1 MVDFATAN
9 APAKRSSQRDR
20 TQLLCDVF
28 VLLALSAAVSYLH
41 WSILGDFWYDAPRW
55 IFEVFRFHSG
65 EWPYK
70 DYSFQYPPLMIFVF
84 NWTMDLLGP
93 SFAAIQIT
101 LDVLSCALVLCFYAL
116 ARRLITGRLPL
127 LLSIAFLASTSA
139 YQSTFCLFS
148 MKVYTPSLLLGS
160 IGLLILLI
168 TLLADRRHPDYRR
181 RLLLGTALGGTICL
195 LDKPEYAAAAV
206 VVLLIHSVQNWSV
219 RGTGGLR
226 TFLRA
231 EAPVI
236 LAGVLPATVVY
247 AYVIYR
253 TSWRGL
259 VEGITAYGLA
269 GVTCPLWPTGVGL
282 LGITVA
288 IAQGWFILRL
298 LQVLRALHRGRTSL
312 LLLAR
317 TALWGVFSSI
327 AFAVYAPALFEPKAF
342 IGFLASQ
349 RYAEVTYFL
358 ANSTAL
364 MPAMWL
370 LFSVALVVLYR
381 LLRRGV
387 SMRPSG
393 FLANLLLLTC
403 AIAALS
409 ARTLFNYHIE
419 QLPKVSQAAA
429 PFVFVA
435 FAYLMLNL
443 AKANCSGRGAAPRGP
458 RPSLVV
464 IMALLLFGVGRFAGG
479 WYQTRGVHWTTVRT
493 KAGSVRIEA
502 QSAEVYTFLKNRISP
517 GDRLL
522 DLAYGGGVNFALQVL
537 SPSFMTQYQ
546 ALLPQE
552 RLMQYDLERVRGR
565 SPRFVIA
572 DTGPNLGTV
581 YGICGNIGCMF
592 PRIVWHSSANGCNP
606 GMVMPIVGY
615 LNEHYHEI
623 AALGTK
629 RILERNGPSA
639 GTL

>member
-1 MVDFATAN
+1 
-9 APAKRSSQRDR
+9 
-20 TQLLCDVF
+20 
-28 VLLALSAAVSYLH
+28 
-41 WSILGDFWYDAPRW
+41 
-55 IFEVFRFHSG
+55 
-65 EWPYK
+65 
-70 DYSFQYPPLMIFVF
+70 
-84 NWTMDLLGP
+84 
-93 SFAAIQIT
+93 
-101 LDVLSCALVLCFYAL
+101 
-116 ARRLITGRLPL
+116 
-127 LLSIAFLASTSA
+127 
-139 YQSTFCLFS
+139 
-148 MKVYTPSLLLGS
+148 
-160 IGLLILLI
+160 
-168 TLLADRRHPDYRR
+168 
-181 RLLLGTALGGTICL
+181 
-195 LDKPEYAAAAV
+195 
-206 VVLLIHSVQNWSV
+206 
-219 RGTGGLR
+219 
-226 TFLRA
+226 
-231 EAPVI
+231 
-236 LAGVLPATVVY
+236 
-247 AYVIYR
+247 
-253 TSWRGL
+253 
-259 VEGITAYGLA
+259 
-269 GVTCPLWPTGVGL
+269 
-282 LGITVA
+282 
-288 IAQGWFILRL
+288 
-298 LQVLRALHRGRTSL
+298 
-312 LLLAR
+312 
-317 TALWGVFSSI
+317 
-327 AFAVYAPALFEPKAF
+327 
-342 IGFLASQ
+342 
-349 RYAEVTYFL
+349 
-358 ANSTAL
+358 
-364 MPAMWL
+364 MWL

-435 FAYLMLNL
+435 SAYLMLNL